1 MLDLAQV
8 RSFLAVFESG
18 SFSRA
23 AAHLG
28 IGQSTVSQHVRRLE
42 TYLQNRLFERDTH
55 TVALTPAGEQLLPEA
70 RRMIEIAERVEG
82 NFLSARLRGRIRFG
96 LSEDLV
102 SSTLPRI
109 LESFS
114 REHPLVD
121 LELTV
126 ALSETLFAQQKLG
139 DVDLVLAKRR
149 LGQTHGR
156 CIARQELVWLARNP
170 LELARKRP
178 LPLVA
183 FPPPSLTRS
192 LALEALDGSNT
203 PWRISCTCGS
213 LSGLTAA
220 ARAGLGLFVQPRSL
234 RPEGLE
240 EVPKGLLPELEMVEF
255 ILVKR
260 KGADE
265 AVSQAL
271 SEVILRQ
278 AALQL

>member
-126 ALSETLFAQQKLG
+126 ALSETLFAN
-139 DVDLVLAKRR
+139 
-149 LGQTHGR
+149 
-156 CIARQELVWLARNP
+156 RN
-170 LELARKRP
+170 
-178 LPLVA
+178 
-183 FPPPSLTRS
+183 
-192 LALEALDGSNT
+192 
-203 PWRISCTCGS
+203 
-213 LSGLTAA
+213 
-220 ARAGLGLFVQPRSL
+220 
-234 RPEGLE
+234 
-240 EVPKGLLPELEMVEF
+240 
-255 ILVKR
+255 
-260 KGADE
+260 
-265 AVSQAL
+265 
-271 SEVILRQ
+271 
-278 AALQL
+278 